1 MKRRFV
7 LLVTV
12 LTVVTA
18 CAQEKPE
25 FKTQKF
31 TVSDSKKDFVVTIK
45 TTLGDMKAILYD
57 ETPLHRDNF
66 LELARSGQYDSTIW
80 HRVIDEFMIQGG
92 GVDMKEGAIKKSE
105 TIPAEFDPRLFH
117 VKGALAAARTNN
129 PAKAS
134 SWCQFYIVHGKTF
147 TTDELTIDQQKLNFG
162 MGKLLQDEKYQT
174 LREQIVELQ
183 EKRDF
188 EGMNQLIIKNADLVE
203 KELGMSVRKE
213 VSEERINAYT
223 QIGGAPHLDDAYT
236 VFGQVI
242 EGLDVIDKIAAV
254 KTSRGDKPVETIYL
268 SMEVEEL
275 SKKKI
280 SKRYGVVY
288 PSK

>member
-1 MKRRFV
+1 MKKRV
-7 LLVTV
+7 VSLITLLV
-12 LTVVTA
+12 VVSA
-18 CAQEKPE
+18 CAQDKAE
-25 FKTQKF
+25 FTTQKF
-31 TVSDSKKDFVVTIK
+31 TNTDSKKDFVVTIK
-45 TTLGDMKAILYD
+45 TSLGDMKAILYD
-57 ETPLHRDNF
+57 ETPQHKDNF
-66 LELARSGQYDSTIW
+66 LELARSGQYDSTTW
-80 HRVIDEFMIQGG
+80 HRVINEFMIQGG
-92 GVDMKEGAIKKSE
+92 GVDMKEGATQRNE

-147 TTDELTIDQQKLNFG
+147 TKDELTIDQQKLNSG
-162 MGKLLQDEKYQT
+162 MGRLLQNEKYQT
-174 LREQIVELQ
+174 LREQIIELQ
-183 EKRDF
+183 EKRDYD
-188 EGMNQLIIKNADLVE
+188 GMNKLIIQNADLVE

-213 VSEERINAYT
+213 VAEERINAYT

-242 EGLDVIDKIAAV
+242 DGLEVIDKIAAV
-254 KTSRGDKPVETIYL
+254 ETSRGDKPVETIYL

-280 SKRYGVVY
+280 SKLYGVVY
-288 PSK
+288 PAK